1 MKNFNKVSITT
12 VRAFWDKQ
20 PCNIR
25 HSSFEIGTKEYFDE
39 VEKRKYFVESHIPKF
54 AQFDIWRDKDILEIG
69 CGIGTD
75 TINFIRAGARIT
87 AVDISSKSI
96 SIAKRRVKV
105 FKLKNNIKFFV
116 HDAEKLSKFLSPE
129 TYDLIYSFGVIHHT
143 PSPEQLIQQFACLS
157 HEGTILKIMIYNH
170 YSWRVIQII
179 LSSGLKIFRGLKY
192 LIAEHSEA
200 QTGCPVSYTFS
211 KRKIRKLLE
220 QNGFFIKQ
228 ISINHIFP
236 YNISRYQNYEYQK
249 VWYFRWIPSSIFQM
263 LEKLIGWHI
272 CITAERR
279 K

>member
-1 MKNFNKVSITT
+1 MKNFIEVSLTKVRT
-12 VRAFWDKQ
+12 FWDKQ

-25 HSSFEIGTKEYFDE
+25 HSSFKIGTKEYFNE

-96 SIAKRRVKV
+96 SIAKRRAKV
-105 FKLKNNIKFFV
+105 FKLKNDVKFFV
-116 HDAEKLSKFLSPE
+116 HNAEKLSKFLPSE
-129 TYDLIYSFGVIHHT
+129 TYDLIYSFGVVHHT
-143 PSPEQLIQQFACLS
+143 PNPERLIQQFAYFS
-157 HEGTILKIMIYNH
+157 HKGTILKIMVYNH
-170 YSWRVIQII
+170 YSWRVVQII
-179 LSSGLKIFRGLKY
+179 LKSGLKIFQGLGNA
-192 LIAEHSEA
+192 IAENSEA
-200 QTGCPVSYTFS
+200 QTGCPVTHTFS
-211 KRKIRKLLE
+211 KREIRKLLE
-220 QNGFFIKQ
+220 QNGFSIKE

-236 YNISRYQNYEYQK
+236 YDVSSYRKYKYKKI
-249 VWYFRWIPSSIFQM
+249 WYFRWMPSSIFRI
-263 LEKLIGWHI
+263 LEKFLGWHI